1 MPVYIM
7 VGINGDRTMKLQETI
22 EDWGDY
28 EIREIRKFVS
38 WWRSKNKEDPENYP
52 LCMDEGE
59 FDEQYRLWD

>member
-1 MPVYIM
+1 
-7 VGINGDRTMKLQETI
+7 MKLQETI